1 VSENQR
7 RRDVQQVREEATTM
21 TQTSPT
27 MMAHLTVSDVDATL
41 DWFRRLGFTT
51 EYLMT
56 MPDGSVAHAEVA
68 RGAGVRIMFGPARDM
83 PVGSAGMSLYIYL
96 DGSVDAYHAHV
107 TAAGITAEGAPED
120 QPWGDRLFHL
130 QHPDGYH
137 FTFAQHVKDV
147 SPEELSQA
155 MAAVPA

>member
-7 RRDVQQVREEATTM
+7 RRDVQQVRHQPTTNTHTRPTKNPHL
-21 TQTSPT
+21 TQTQQQPT
-27 MMAHLTVSDVDATL
+27 HHTN
-41 DWFRRLGFTT
+41 RRLGFTT